1 MKILAVGGGSG
12 GHVTPVVAVL
22 KELKQRQP
30 QAEVRFWCD
39 KKFASQAR
47 ALLGHLDPNLPV
59 QTIASGKLRRY
70 YHLSVLRQLLWPT
83 LVLLNIRDGFLVVIG
98 FVQSLVKFLVWRPDV
113 VFTKGGYVCLPV
125 GLAAKILRIPLV
137 IHDSDAHPGL
147 TNRIL
152 SKWATAIATG
162 APLEYYPYPK
172 AISRYVGIPI
182 ASEFHPF
189 SGSERQVARESWGI
203 DPKQPLIV
211 ITGGGLGATRI
222 NDVVTETLHDLLKLG
237 SVVLVAGAGQYDELR
252 SLTPPNDAHFQL
264 HAFVSSGMAALLGGA
279 DVVVTRAGAT
289 TILELAALAKP
300 TILVPNGKL
309 TGGHQLKNAAVYADA
324 GAVVVVDE
332 QSMLDNPVILRRAIE
347 RVLGEPEAAT
357 AMAKKFSTFARP
369 HAARNMVD
377 MIIDAVK

>member
-1 MKILAVGGGSG
+1 M
-12 GHVTPVVAVL
+12 
-22 KELKQRQP
+22 
-30 QAEVRFWCD
+30 
-39 KKFASQAR
+39 
-47 ALLGHLDPNLPV
+47 GHLDPNLPV

-347 RVLGEPEAAT
+347 RVLAEPEAAT